1 MLRVS
6 SVVLLLLVQS
16 GLAQVYEDQPT
27 YDDVVDLAEERPD
40 LTDLFLVTPQDDA
53 GLFGSW
59 SVPAR
64 WPIVAIHAALL
75 PDGDVLTYGTNE
87 FAEPGAGFVY
97 DRWRPSRGLASAS
110 HYVLD
115 VETSNNLFCSAQAL
129 IPGTGGLMLVT
140 GGSVERGGRRNYGIR
155 AANVFDPI
163 NNTFYKPVDPMKKA
177 RWYPTVTQLADGR
190 VFVQGGRD
198 ELRKPTVIPEVFDPD
213 TGKWKLLT
221 SAESKTLYNE
231 GWNYPR
237 AFAAPNGDVL
247 TIPPHQ
253 KDIYYVDPDG
263 RGKVRRVREL
273 SGVPT
278 PGELLAVM
286 YDANRIL
293 SVRGRDARKLT
304 LTESDKVYSDN
315 IADMATERHWADATL
330 LANGEVMVS
339 GGATVRQSLDNAVNY
354 VEIWNPDTET
364 WRIGASAAKARLY
377 HSTSLLL
384 PTGVVLCAGGG
395 PPGPVSNLNAEI
407 YYPPYLFDNEDEW
420 RERPRILGLASE
432 GGSRIE
438 IRAKG
443 RTGLEKFKLRI
454 DDKHVRTFSVT
465 DNIASYIHETDR
477 PVTGDQVEIFY
488 HNHDETLGT
497 DIQSG
502 NLIPGRLTVDY
513 IRIDGDIHQTENKRV
528 VSKIEG
534 NFDQRRTQHLPSNGL
549 FQYWEKPQDYLQL
562 GSLPYGQDLNL
573 LIDRANSVSKVMMIR
588 FGSVT
593 HSFDMGQR
601 GLSLGFE
608 QEGDFLSVNL
618 PAKRKQCPPGFY
630 MLFVLDE
637 TGTPS
642 IAALLELE

>member
-1 MLRVS
+1 MVFG
-6 SVVLLLLVQS
+6 VLLMQTP
-16 GLAQVYEDQPT
+16 GYAQLEEDQEPQ
-27 YDDVVDLAEERPD
+27 YDETVDLAEERPD
-40 LTDLFLVTPQDDA
+40 FTDLFAIQPAEDA
-53 GLFGSW
+53 GLFGAW

-87 FAEPGAGFVY
+87 WADPGSGFVY
-97 DRWRPSRGLASAS
+97 DRWRPSRGLTPDS

-129 IPGTGGLMLVT
+129 VPGTGGLMLVT
-140 GGSVERGGRRNYGIR
+140 GGSTEKNGRRNYGIR

-198 ELRKPTVIPEVFDPD
+198 DFRRPTITPEIFDPE

-221 SAESKTLYNE
+221 RAESETLYNE

-247 TIPPHQ
+247 TIPPKQ
-253 KDIYYVDPDG
+253 KDIYYVDPEG
-263 RGKVRRVREL
+263 RGSVRRVREL
-273 SGVPT
+273 SGTPT
-278 PGELLAVM
+278 PANLMAVL
-286 YDANRIL
+286 YDTNQIL
-293 SVRGRDARKLT
+293 SLRGRDARKLT
-304 LTESDKVYSDN
+304 MTNGDKVYSAN
-315 IADMATERHWADATL
+315 IPDIATERHWGDATL

-339 GGATVRQSLDNAVNY
+339 GGASVRQSLENAVNY

-364 WRIGASAAKARLY
+364 WRIGAAANKARLY

-395 PPGPVSNLNAEI
+395 PPGPTANLNAEI
-407 YYPPYLFDNEDEW
+407 YYPSYLFDENDNW
-420 RERPRILGLASE
+420 RERPRIRGLAAD

-443 RTGLEKFKLRI
+443 ETGAERFRLRI
-454 DDKHVRTFSVT
+454 DGKLAQTFAVT
-465 DNIASYIHETDR
+465 TEMETYVCETDI
-477 PVTGDQVEIFY
+477 PVTGDQVEVFY
-488 HNHDETLGT
+488 YNDHLTLAV
-497 DIQSG
+497 DVESG
-502 NLIPGRLTVDY
+502 EPTTGSLTVDY
-513 IRIDGDIHQTENKRV
+513 IRIDGDVHQSENKQVLSRVGGEFDVRQTETLF
-528 VSKIEG
+528 G
-534 NFDQRRTQHLPSNGL
+534 NGL
-549 FQYWEKPQDYLQL
+549 LQYWQKPQDLLQL
-562 GSLPYGQDLNL
+562 GSVLYELDLNL
-573 LIDRANSVSKVMMIR
+573 LVDRAETVSKVMMVR

-601 GLSLGFE
+601 GASLGFE
-608 QEGDFLSVNL
+608 QEGSFLTVRMPS
-618 PAKRKQCPPGFY
+618 KRKECPPGFY

-637 TGTPS
+637 AGTPS
-642 IAALLELE
+642 VAAFLELE